1 MAKKRKRTPEDE
13 EFDRRAMANAQRLR
27 ELAAGAAERAWLEEQ
42 AKKAERG

>member
-27 ELAAGAAERAWLEEQ
+27 ELAAGAAEREWREQ
-42 AKKAERG
+42 HAKKQRG